1 MNKTIY
7 LKTLILLW
15 GLIVG
20 IGGVSAQGV
29 ITEWVE
35 TNYSGLKTGD
45 VVVMVDESMIVALP
59 NRDANFEGVNVT
71 ISNDKISGT
80 VPEGIQWSLRK
91 NDNNT
96 VTFLRG
102 NTPLSVTAQG
112 ELRVGSTSSSTHEF
126 TNNNGMLSCQINNN
140 IWLIFNTIKY
150 F

>member
-15 GLIVG
+15 GLMVG

-29 ITEWVE
+29 IAEWVE
-35 TNYSGLKTGD
+35 TDYSGLKTGD
-45 VVVMVDESMIVALP
+45 VVVLVDEWVNVALP

-80 VPEGIQWSLRK
+80 VPDGIQWSLRK

-96 VTFLRG
+96 VSFFRG

-112 ELRVGSTSSSTHEF
+112 ELRVGSSGSSTHEF
-126 TNNNGMLSCQINNN
+126 TNNNGMLSCQINNKTYYDK
-140 IWLIFNTIKY
+140 LPVVP
-150 F
+150 